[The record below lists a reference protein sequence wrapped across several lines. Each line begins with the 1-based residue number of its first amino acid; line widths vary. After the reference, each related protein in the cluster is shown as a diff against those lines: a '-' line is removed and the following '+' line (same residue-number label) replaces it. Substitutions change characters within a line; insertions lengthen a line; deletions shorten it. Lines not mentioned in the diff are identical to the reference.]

1 MTTSVVDDR
10 QVGTAP
16 LREWWQVWAERR
28 AQWWAERP
36 VLAQRW
42 TRVRA
47 VGLWAALAW
56 AAGLFVFVP
65 DVRLSMRAWLGCVWV
80 VVAWWALART
90 KTLTWTGFMRFFAAC
105 IPWSV
110 AIGLISTWLASSAL
124 SATVRDVGP
133 SMGIASITEETLK
146 LVPVALVAML
156 APRRA
161 SRFAAV
167 DWLLLGLASGT
178 AFLLVEES
186 LRRLTLSMEPQSL
199 LGRLFEAMLPRSEG
213 LPPDWTTFR
222 PWPPLPT
229 DWAQAGRG
237 FGGHGV
243 VTAIVTGLVGLVL
256 VAVRH
261 VRGRLDRAAQLVR
274 TGAVT
279 VPFVALV
286 VAIADH
292 AAYNGGGGLNA
303 PDGTPRWL
311 DPATTNVPWWIRAPW
326 SLFGHGH
333 FRPTVLVVLAVVLL
347 LLDGARLA
355 RVPAATLDPRPRPGW
370 IDRVTGALAATTR
383 RWPAALRAL
392 PARCAFAVLGT
403 GWVLARDWRT
413 ALAGFAP
420 EPGQPHLAAARQGAS
435 LLAGQRA
442 ARELGYAE
450 LAGHVDVR
458 TRRWAAV
465 AALLTLLAGALVLA
479 PLTAQDLERTYDLLG
494 WLAGVMAAVASW
506 WDSLSPA
513 QKTAIGFGVGAL
525 LALTPLGLGGA
536 LFTTGALTWAMDK
549 REGIATFAQDPSTAT
564 RDYLTT
570 TPPSQMAMDGVAFV
584 FTFLPAGAGA
594 ATGTVMRP
602 ALREAAWAL
611 RHHPG
616 ELLDSIAARIRWQLR
631 HADEDIGAVVVQSKR
646 LPGDPASVGWATTQ
660 QYRTTFE
667 RAYPELPMQD
677 LVIHHAVEQQV
688 MRRYPGLFDRYELHS
703 IENLRGIPTHL
714 NRDIHLVRI
723 RELWDD
729 FYDAFADAGRPP
741 TKAEVL
747 EYTTKID
754 DLLGHHFIPR
764 ER

>member
-47 VGLWAALAW
+47 VGPWAALAW

-124 SATVRDVGP
+124 SAAVRDVGP

-243 VTAIVTGLVGLVL
+243 VTAIVTV
-256 VAVRH
+256 
-261 VRGRLDRAAQLVR
+261 
-274 TGAVT
+274 
-279 VPFVALV
+279 
-286 VAIADH
+286 
-292 AAYNGGGGLNA
+292 
-303 PDGTPRWL
+303 
-311 DPATTNVPWWIRAPW
+311 
-326 SLFGHGH
+326 S
-333 FRPTVLVVLAVVLL
+333 
-347 LLDGARLA
+347 
-355 RVPAATLDPRPRPGW
+355 
-370 IDRVTGALAATTR
+370 
-383 RWPAALRAL
+383 
-392 PARCAFAVLGT
+392 
-403 GWVLARDWRT
+403 
-413 ALAGFAP
+413 
-420 EPGQPHLAAARQGAS
+420 
-435 LLAGQRA
+435 
-442 ARELGYAE
+442 
-450 LAGHVDVR
+450 
-458 TRRWAAV
+458 
-465 AALLTLLAGALVLA
+465 
-479 PLTAQDLERTYDLLG
+479 
-494 WLAGVMAAVASW
+494 
-506 WDSLSPA
+506 
-513 QKTAIGFGVGAL
+513 
-525 LALTPLGLGGA
+525 
-536 LFTTGALTWAMDK
+536 
-549 REGIATFAQDPSTAT
+549 
-564 RDYLTT
+564 
-570 TPPSQMAMDGVAFV
+570 
-584 FTFLPAGAGA
+584 
-594 ATGTVMRP
+594 
-602 ALREAAWAL
+602 
-611 RHHPG
+611 
-616 ELLDSIAARIRWQLR
+616 
-631 HADEDIGAVVVQSKR
+631 
-646 LPGDPASVGWATTQ
+646 
-660 QYRTTFE
+660 
-667 RAYPELPMQD
+667 
-677 LVIHHAVEQQV
+677 
-688 MRRYPGLFDRYELHS
+688 
-703 IENLRGIPTHL
+703 
-714 NRDIHLVRI
+714 
-723 RELWDD
+723 
-729 FYDAFADAGRPP
+729 
-741 TKAEVL
+741 
-747 EYTTKID
+747 
-754 DLLGHHFIPR
+754 
-764 ER
+764 